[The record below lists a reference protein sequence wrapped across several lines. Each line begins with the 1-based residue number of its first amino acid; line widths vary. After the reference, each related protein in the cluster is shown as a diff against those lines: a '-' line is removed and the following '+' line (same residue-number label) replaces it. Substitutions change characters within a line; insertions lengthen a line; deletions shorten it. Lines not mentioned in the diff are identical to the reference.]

1 VKVLFRNTRTTDSL
15 PAARSAGFLFRL
27 AQPKAACALFA
38 FLLAAVVVAQTPPPR
53 PAPEFVIH
61 MADGSNK
68 PLSSFK
74 GKVVMLA
81 LMQTGCPHCQHFAQQ
96 LGMYQKEY
104 GPKGVQVLG
113 AVFDTGAKAGL
124 PHFAE
129 QFVRGFPVGY
139 SDETTVMNWLKQPVE
154 QGYFVPILAFINRRG
169 QIVSQ
174 HMGDDLLFQDPD
186 TNIRHALDR
195 LLRN

>member
-1 VKVLFRNTRTTDSL
+1 MKFLLPLLLATVSSL
-15 PAARSAGFLFRL
+15 PSVF
-27 AQPKAACALFA
+27 AQ
-38 FLLAAVVVAQTPPPR
+38 QTPR
-53 PAPEFVIH
+53 LAPEFTIH
-61 MADGSNK
+61 MGDGSNK
-68 PLSSFK
+68 LLSSYR
-74 GKVVMLA
+74 GKVVVLA

-96 LGMYQKEY
+96 LGIYQREY

-124 PHFAE
+124 QRFVD

-139 SDETTVMNWLKQPVE
+139 SDEATVMSWLKQPVE

-174 HMGDDLLFQDPD
+174 HLGDDILFQDPN
-186 TNIRHALDR
+186 TNIRHTLDR
-195 LLRN
+195 LLK